1 MVSGLLQNPER
12 LRAGLDEM
20 IERER
25 NGLRGNPEREV
36 QAWLDK
42 LSETDRKRS
51 RFQDMAAEGHITLD
65 ELGAKLRELDE
76 LRKTA
81 EQELNDLKQRRARIA
96 DLERDKRSILEDFA
110 GIMPAALADLR
121 GMTAN
126 ACIICSSSAHM

>member
-121 GMTAN
+121 GMTAK
-126 ACIICSSSAHM
+126 ACIRCSSSAHM